1 MRILDKYVAKSF
13 LTGYVIAL
21 LVLVGLCVVVD
32 LFINVDEFAELAGQG
47 DDIDRGAFFVI
58 GSILRYY
65 GAQSMLYFRDLA
77 GIITVVAAVFSL
89 GKMTRNNELV
99 AIMASG
105 ISLRRVMLPIIVLAV
120 LLTSLVIVDQ
130 EVIIPRLISQ
140 LIRAHDYDRAKGD
153 HYDFWFLPDENG
165 NLISAN
171 RYVEQEE
178 TMYNVL
184 IVLRK
189 QVKKPNGSIAFEIIG
204 DIKAEKARYNHETKR
219 WDLENA
225 ISSDLTSDQM
235 YAHTP
240 QVEQSLYF
248 KTNVTPEDIPIRRQ
262 EGYKSLLSSAQLSK
276 LAADKTKSKD
286 QAELISQKHFR
297 ITDPIVNLL
306 MLMVALPVLVCRDPK
321 AMKAAMAI
329 SFAVTGSCFVIMF
342 ICKMVATEVI
352 FGGIRPEFWA
362 WIPVIIYVHIAFI
375 ELDSMKT

>member
-21 LVLVGLCVVVD
+21 LVLVGVCVVVD
-32 LFINVDEFAELAGQG
+32 LFVNVDEFAELAG
-47 DDIDRGAFFVI
+47 DDADAERGMGFVV

-65 GAQSMLYFRDLA
+65 GAQSMLYYRDLA

-89 GKMTRNNELV
+89 GKMTKNNELV

-105 ISLRRVMLPIIVLAV
+105 ISLRRVIVPIVALSV
-120 LLTSLVIVDQ
+120 LLSSFVVINQ
-130 EVIIPRLISQ
+130 ELIIPRLVSQ

-153 HYDFWFLPDENG
+153 SYPFWFLSDGNG

-178 TMYNVL
+178 TMYDAL

-189 QVKKPNGSIAFEIIG
+189 LVKKPNGSIAFQVTG
-204 DIKAEKARYNHETKR
+204 DIKAEKASYDHETKK
-219 WDLENA
+219 WKLENA
-225 ISSDLTSDQM
+225 ISSDLTSNQLYD
-235 YAHTP
+235 HIP
-240 QVEQSLYF
+240 KGEQSLYF
-248 KTNVTPEDIPIRRQ
+248 KTDVTPEDIPIRRQ
-262 EGYKSLLSSAQLSK
+262 EGYKSLLSSAQLAR
-276 LAADKTKSKD
+276 LAADKTKAKD

-306 MLMVALPVLVCRDPK
+306 MLLVALPVLVCRDPK
-321 AMKAAMAI
+321 AMKAAVAI
-329 SFAVTGSCFVIMF
+329 SFTVTGSCFVIMF

>member
-32 LFINVDEFAELAGQG
+32 LFVNVDEFAELAG
-47 DDIDRGAFFVI
+47 DDADVERGMGFVV

-65 GAQSMLYFRDLA
+65 GAQSMLYYRDLA

-89 GKMTRNNELV
+89 GKMTKNNELV

-105 ISLRRVMLPIIVLAV
+105 ISLRRVIVPIIVLSV
-120 LLTSLVIVDQ
+120 LLTSFVIINQ
-130 EVIIPRLISQ
+130 ELIIPRLVSQ
-140 LIRAHDYDRAKGD
+140 LIRSHDYDRAKGES
-153 HYDFWFLPDENG
+153 YDFWFLSDGNG

-178 TMYNVL
+178 TMYDAL

-189 QVKKPNGSIAFEIIG
+189 LVKKPNGSIAFKVTG
-204 DIKAEKARYNHETKR
+204 DIKTEKATYNHKTKR

-225 ISSDLTSDQM
+225 ISSDLTSDQL
-235 YAHTP
+235 YSHIP
-240 QVEQSLYF
+240 KGEQSLF
-248 KTNVTPEDIPIRRQ
+248 FESDVTPEDIPIRRQ

-306 MLMVALPVLVCRDPK
+306 MLLVALPVLVCRDPK
-321 AMKAAMAI
+321 AMKAAVAI
-329 SFAVTGSCFVIMF
+329 SFTVTCSCFVIMF

>member
-21 LVLVGLCVVVD
+21 LVLVGVCVVVD
-32 LFINVDEFAELAGQG
+32 LFVNVDEFAELAG
-47 DDIDRGAFFVI
+47 DDADAERGMGFVV

-65 GAQSMLYFRDLA
+65 GAQSMLYYRDLA

-89 GKMTRNNELV
+89 GKMTKNNELV

-105 ISLRRVMLPIIVLAV
+105 ISLRRVIVPIIVLSV
-120 LLTSLVIVDQ
+120 LLSSFVVVNQ
-130 EVIIPRLISQ
+130 ELIIPRLVSQ

-153 HYDFWFLPDENG
+153 SYPFWFLSDGNG

-178 TMYNVL
+178 TMYDAL

-189 QVKKPNGSIAFEIIG
+189 LVKKPDGSISFQVTG
-204 DIKAEKARYNHETKR
+204 DIKAGKAGYDHATKK
-219 WDLENA
+219 WKLENA
-225 ISSDLTSDQM
+225 ISSDLTSNQLYD
-235 YAHTP
+235 HTP
-240 QVEQSLYF
+240 KGEQSLYF
-248 KTNVTPEDIPIRRQ
+248 KTDVTPEDIPIRRQ
-262 EGYKSLLSSAQLSK
+262 EGYKSLLSSAQLSR
-276 LAADKTKSKD
+276 LAADKSKSKD

-306 MLMVALPVLVCRDPK
+306 MLLVALPVLVCRDPK
-321 AMKAAMAI
+321 AMKAAVVI
-329 SFAVTGSCFVIMF
+329 SFTVTGSCFVIMF